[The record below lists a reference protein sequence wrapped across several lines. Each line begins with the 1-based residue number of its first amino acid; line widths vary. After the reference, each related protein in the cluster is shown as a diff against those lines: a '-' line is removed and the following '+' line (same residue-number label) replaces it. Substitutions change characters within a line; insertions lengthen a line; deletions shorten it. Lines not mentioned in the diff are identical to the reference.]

1 VAGKSDRVC
10 LENISEYLSM
20 AFMIIIF
27 FKSIAVQENRVSFGV
42 ILGFLNDYGLLRLA
56 DYSF

>member
-1 VAGKSDRVC
+1 MAGKSDRVC

>member
-1 VAGKSDRVC
+1 MAGKSERVC